1 MVTSNKAWVGSLPP
15 FLPQRFLASPTP
27 TSPTWW
33 PALAVVSSG
42 ECVSPG
48 RLRSPVSGLWPSQAV
63 GSWLWPP
70 RSAGLRAVVPGAAA
84 AVAPQAGWLLG
95 TARHGGGVPI
105 DLYDLV
111 TGVFAQGVVM
121 TCASWWMSVMW
132 AFLVQNGSTFCFVQT
147 ESRKQG
153 SGETLEC
160 QLGCPHGLW
169 IS

>member
-15 FLPQRFLASPTP
+15 FLPQHFLASPTP

-111 TGVFAQGVVM
+111 TGVFAQGVVI
-121 TCASWWMSVMW
+121 TCASWWMIVMW
-132 AFLVQNGSTFCFVQT
+132 AFLFRTDQLSALYRQRV
-147 ESRKQG
+147 ESRV
-153 SGETLEC
+153 
-160 QLGCPHGLW
+160 LGRPRNASWAVPMGFE
-169 IS
+169 